1 MYSTDVHVCVRTC
14 ICMCMYLLHACDAF
28 AHVDS
33 DARGETMGEQRLEQ
47 TFCRFQQRRARVLL
61 FFAPLAK

>member
-1 MYSTDVHVCVRTC
+1 
-14 ICMCMYLLHACDAF
+14 MYLLHACDAF